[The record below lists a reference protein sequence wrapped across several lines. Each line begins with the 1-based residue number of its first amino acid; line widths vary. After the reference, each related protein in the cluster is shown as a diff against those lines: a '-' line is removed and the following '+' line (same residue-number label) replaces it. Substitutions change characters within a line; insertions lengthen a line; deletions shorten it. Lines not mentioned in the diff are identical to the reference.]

1 MKFSW
6 KFLLLALIVLPAVIG
21 TVRADED
28 TEDLD
33 DIDMDEPDLDEDEDE
48 EPDEL
53 EDIDPDE
60 EEDDEDLDA
69 SVDAETTILIVDNE
83 NNEFPAGESA
93 TAIIGFH
100 NIGSRPFF
108 VKSVDGSYRFPQD
121 FRYHMQNFSTNVV
134 NTTVP
139 AGEQATFM
147 LKFET
152 HASFDP
158 REIGLVINVNY
169 VDADE
174 SLFRDAVFND
184 TVSIMD
190 ADSTIQ
196 TSTILSYTLLIG
208 ILVYGGMFFTQ
219 PSGFEENAIERGTA
233 KGDGSNEWLT
243 TLQSPVKK

>member
-1 MKFSW
+1 MCSSIAVA
-6 KFLLLALIVLPAVIG
+6 LLCGHLSHADWRLCNPTYARSLRVL
-21 TVRADED
+21 
-28 TEDLD
+28 
-33 DIDMDEPDLDEDEDE
+33 
-48 EPDEL
+48 
-53 EDIDPDE
+53 
-60 EEDDEDLDA
+60 
-69 SVDAETTILIVDNE
+69 
-83 NNEFPAGESA
+83 
-93 TAIIGFH
+93 GFH